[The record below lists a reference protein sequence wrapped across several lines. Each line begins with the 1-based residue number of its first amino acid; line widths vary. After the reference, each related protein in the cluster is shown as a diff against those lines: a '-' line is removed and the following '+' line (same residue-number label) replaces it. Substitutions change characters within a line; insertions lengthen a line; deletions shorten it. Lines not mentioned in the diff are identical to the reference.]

1 MSILVSKM
9 NNSYTYGYFGYS
21 FYFTGVTADRVMV
34 P

>member
-1 MSILVSKM
+1 MFKM
-9 NNSYTYGYFGYS
+9 NKSHTYGYFGYF